1 MTTALLSSRPYGL
14 VSIQTMNSK
23 ELVDKILQ
31 LDSDIRWVG
40 VVDQQG
46 NILQNVQRA
55 GLESLTDSAT
65 EELTLKEFPTIMGLF
80 WRDLVGQSGKL
91 NSIVVS
97 YTRVYLF
104 AFYHEDLLVVLSF
117 EPRGMPRVVRKL
129 EAKFGP
135 LQPTSPG
142 QDPSRT

>member
-1 MTTALLSSRPYGL
+1 
-14 VSIQTMNSK
+14 MNSK
-23 ELVDKILQ
+23 DLADQILQ
-31 LDSDIRWVG
+31 LDSDVRWVG
-40 VVDQQG
+40 VVDQRG
-46 NILQNVQRA
+46 NILQNAQRP
-55 GLESLTDSAT
+55 GVESLADSAT

-91 NSIVVS
+91 NSIAVS

-117 EPRGMPRVVRKL
+117 EPRGMPRIVRKL

-135 LQPTSPG
+135 LHPTSPG

>member
-1 MTTALLSSRPYGL
+1 MD
-14 VSIQTMNSK
+14 SK
-23 ELVDKILQ
+23 ELVDKILE

-80 WRDLVGQSGKL
+80 WRDLVGRSGKL

>member
-1 MTTALLSSRPYGL
+1 
-14 VSIQTMNSK
+14 MNSK

>member
-1 MTTALLSSRPYGL
+1 MK
-14 VSIQTMNSK
+14 SK
-23 ELVDKILQ
+23 NLVDEILR

-40 VVDQQG
+40 VVDQRG
-46 NILQNVQRA
+46 NILQNAQRP
-55 GLESLTDSAT
+55 GVESLTDSAT
-65 EELTLKEFPTIMGLF
+65 EELTLKEFPTLMGLF

-91 NSIVVS
+91 NSIAVS

-117 EPRGMPRVVRKL
+117 EPRGMPGVVRKL

-142 QDPSRT
+142 QDASRT